1 MGLEHI
7 LTMFLGVLQLILL
20 VILALSYTSNKFVNV
35 YLIFFVLMSALRSLG
50 FGGDQVD
57 LFTND
62 EFSWMRLA
70 MVISIPAVYLYIRA
84 LLKDEK
90 RISIKVLLHFLYPI
104 LWFGLLTLQSIYAF
118 IPADFWYFLRK
129 INIIAYATFYL
140 IISIRLIKDFYEN
153 RNLNPDSVKHYNY
166 MKNWIFIFFTLIV
179 LIDLRALIHFCFDL
193 ENKGG
198 IFADISLLLK
208 IILVFLIVLR
218 IFTSP
223 EILFGY
229 TKLEKTL
236 SRGSESET
244 EINDRIVFTKN
255 QYYIKNKPIQDYFD
269 GKTLECLMIILGSKD
284 EFLPINSLDD
294 LFVSEFKAS
303 STTVKKRREHSI
315 KEIKLV
321 LSTRLQFP
329 IESVLIES
337 PDDIDKRIKRIK
349 LNPEILKLG

>member
-7 LTMFLGVLQLILL
+7 LPMFLGLLQLILL
-20 VILALSYTSNKFVNV
+20 VILALSYTSNKFVNG
-35 YLIFFVLMSALRSLG
+35 YLIIFVMISTLTSLG
-50 FGGDQVD
+50 FVGNQVD
-57 LFTND
+57 FFTND

-70 MVISIPAVYLYIRA
+70 MVISVPVVYLYIRA
-84 LLKDEK
+84 LVKDEK
-90 RISIKVLLHFLYPI
+90 RISLKVFLHFLYPI
-104 LWFGLLTLQSIYAF
+104 LWFCLLTVQSIYTF
-118 IPADFWYFLRK
+118 IPSEFWYFLRK
-129 INIIAYATFYL
+129 INILAYVTFYI

-166 MKNWIFIFFTLIV
+166 MKNWIFTFFIFMV

-198 IFADISLLLK
+198 IFAYISLMFK

-244 EINDRIVFTKN
+244 EINYRIVFTKN

-303 STTVKKRREHSI
+303 SATVKKRREHSV

-329 IESVLIES
+329 MESVLIES

>member
-1 MGLEHI
+1 
-7 LTMFLGVLQLILL
+7 MF
-20 VILALSYTSNKFVNV
+20 
-35 YLIFFVLMSALRSLG
+35 
-50 FGGDQVD
+50 
-57 LFTND
+57 
-62 EFSWMRLA
+62 
-70 MVISIPAVYLYIRA
+70 
-84 LLKDEK
+84 
-90 RISIKVLLHFLYPI
+90 
-104 LWFGLLTLQSIYAF
+104 
-118 IPADFWYFLRK
+118 
-129 INIIAYATFYL
+129 
-140 IISIRLIKDFYEN
+140 
-153 RNLNPDSVKHYNY
+153 
-166 MKNWIFIFFTLIV
+166 
-179 LIDLRALIHFCFDL
+179 
-193 ENKGG
+193 
-198 IFADISLLLK
+198 K

-303 STTVKKRREHSI
+303 SATVKKRREHSV

-329 IESVLIES
+329 MESVLIES